1 MPRPPRIEYPNA
13 LYHVTSRGNA
23 RQTLFHTDQDR
34 QRFLTQLQDNLDSYG
49 VVLYAWVLMTNH
61 FHLVIRT
68 PRANLSRFMQR
79 LNSSFS
85 LYYRYKHRKPGHVL
99 GGRYK
104 ALVMEDEEYLPA
116 VTRYVHLN
124 PIKTGEQ
131 KRRTRTERVR
141 YLESYGWSSYPAYA
155 GKVTFPGWMSDQVLR
170 GYGRNRKEAQRR
182 YRAYARAG
190 VLEDDEPFVE
200 LMKSSAHAIGGEP
213 FVERIEKSLRDRSR
227 GAASDADVSL
237 PWSGVEFDAIDR
249 VVSKTYRIRPED
261 LRLHGH
267 AVGEAKRVAVELAAR
282 RSGKTLR
289 AIGEHYGGITGQ
301 AVAMIRQR
309 VRRDDGVEW
318 RSLEKALD
326 KV

>member
-1 MPRPPRIEYPNA
+1 MPSPPRIEYPNA

-49 VVLYAWVLMTNH
+49 VVLSAWVLMTNH

-79 LNSSFS
+79 LNSSYS

-141 YLESYGWSSYPAYA
+141 YLESYGWSSCPAYA

-213 FVERIEKSLRDRSR
+213 FVERIEKSLRERSR

-267 AVGEAKRVAVELAAR
+267 AAGEAESVAVELAAR
-282 RSGKTLR
+282 RSGKTL
-289 AIGEHYGGITGQ
+289 
-301 AVAMIRQR
+301 
-309 VRRDDGVEW
+309 
-318 RSLEKALD
+318 
-326 KV
+326 